1 MYQSPVSAYILKMK
15 KPVLARRGVYPC
27 SLVRTVDGAVALCQ
41 YFLPFV
47 RAIYVLGTEHN
58 LPPGRHAACRME
70 YIVIVSS
77 FVEFRPFTCLMR
89 FMPVEDDARLCD
101 GFGGIRTQFAN
112 GNDAFQSGTTSCI
125 GVYHIYFSVFI
136 PKRASVYNSLTRL
149 NEYGFCP
156 RTFRIFGFYHES
168 ALVGIPPEYVE
179 FTVMITDS
187 RSPYAVTMFRTF
199 GRFDRS
205 KGIRHGGADDAPA
218 Y

>member
-77 FVEFRPFTCLMR
+77 FVEFRPFACLMR

-101 GFGGIRTQFAN
+101 GFGGICIQFAN
-112 GNDAFQSGTTSCI
+112 GMMLSIRHDFLHRRVPYI
-125 GVYHIYFSVFI
+125 LFRLH

-156 RTFRIFGFYHES
+156 WAFRIFGFYHEG
-168 ALVGIPPEYVE
+168 ALVGIPQN
-179 FTVMITDS
+179 M
-187 RSPYAVTMFRTF
+187 
-199 GRFDRS
+199 
-205 KGIRHGGADDAPA
+205 
-218 Y
+218 